1 MTQRTTTRSKT
12 PASEDGLGAELLDNA
27 KEILEGNGAAVVDR
41 VKDFGS
47 TSFQRV
53 RSLITAHP
61 FESVAVGIGV
71 GLVIR
76 SLFRGPVMTVLMLG
90 GAGYIGSRFA
100 AK

>member
-1 MTQRTTTRSKT
+1 MTQRTTTRAKT
-12 PASEDGLGAELLDNA
+12 ATSEEGLGSILDDA
-27 KEILEGNGAAVVDR
+27 KEILQGDGAAVVDR
-41 VKDFGS
+41 VKDLGS

-53 RSLITAHP
+53 RDLIAAHP